1 MLLRRPPQRTRT
13 AKESGQNETKK
24 QSTAT
29 TTTTEMI
36 TFQFEAKLYPLGV
49 LTEMPMLRLRPQPK
63 PKRRPMLLPLL
74 LLMMLRRTL
83 EQSVRAKNRTQKA
96 KKPNRQR
103 SIQFFSFF
111 LFCFVGRRVLGIAIK
126 KSENSNNAKSL
137 THTHKHTQR
146 VSGTVGLT
154 ALTERI
160 QGRQKTGDWRIDSQP
175 GSIPKSQL
183 HFHCIFSCSYSCP
196 DPTRPDPIRGRFICL
211 GCLAAS
217 FAQHGNKLDGKILKI
232 MPAGLS
238 LK

>member
-29 TTTTEMI
+29 TTTEMI
-36 TFQFEAKLYPLGV
+36 TFQFEAKLYPLGA
-49 LTEMPMLRLRPQPK
+49 LTEMPMLRLRPLPK
-63 PKRRPMLLPLL
+63 PKRRPMLLLLPL

-137 THTHKHTQR
+137 THTHTH
-146 VSGTVGLT
+146 
-154 ALTERI
+154 I
-160 QGRQKTGDWRIDSQP
+160 
-175 GSIPKSQL
+175 
-183 HFHCIFSCSYSCP
+183 
-196 DPTRPDPIRGRFICL
+196 
-211 GCLAAS
+211 
-217 FAQHGNKLDGKILKI
+217 
-232 MPAGLS
+232 
-238 LK
+238 

>member
-36 TFQFEAKLYPLGV
+36 TFQFEAKLYPLGA
-49 LTEMPMLRLRPQPK
+49 LTEMPMLRLRPLPK
-63 PKRRPMLLPLL
+63 PKRRPMLLLLPL

-137 THTHKHTQR
+137 THTHIYI
-146 VSGTVGLT
+146 
-154 ALTERI
+154 ERE
-160 QGRQKTGDWRIDSQP
+160 S
-175 GSIPKSQL
+175 
-183 HFHCIFSCSYSCP
+183 
-196 DPTRPDPIRGRFICL
+196 
-211 GCLAAS
+211 
-217 FAQHGNKLDGKILKI
+217 
-232 MPAGLS
+232 AGQ
-238 LK
+238 

>member
-29 TTTTEMI
+29 TTTTTEMI
-36 TFQFEAKLYPLGV
+36 TFQFEAKLYPLGA
-49 LTEMPMLRLRPQPK
+49 LTEMPMLRLRPLLRPLPK
-63 PKRRPMLLPLL
+63 PKRRPMLPLL

-137 THTHKHTQR
+137 THTQKHTY
-146 VSGTVGLT
+146 
-154 ALTERI
+154 TERE
-160 QGRQKTGDWRIDSQP
+160 S
-175 GSIPKSQL
+175 
-183 HFHCIFSCSYSCP
+183 
-196 DPTRPDPIRGRFICL
+196 
-211 GCLAAS
+211 
-217 FAQHGNKLDGKILKI
+217 
-232 MPAGLS
+232 AGQ
-238 LK
+238 

>member
-29 TTTTEMI
+29 TTTEMI
-36 TFQFEAKLYPLGV
+36 TFQFEAKLYPLGA
-49 LTEMPMLRLRPQPK
+49 LTEMPMLRLRPLPK
-63 PKRRPMLLPLL
+63 PKRRPMLLLPL

-137 THTHKHTQR
+137 THTHTYI
-146 VSGTVGLT
+146 
-154 ALTERI
+154 ERE
-160 QGRQKTGDWRIDSQP
+160 S
-175 GSIPKSQL
+175 
-183 HFHCIFSCSYSCP
+183 
-196 DPTRPDPIRGRFICL
+196 
-211 GCLAAS
+211 
-217 FAQHGNKLDGKILKI
+217 
-232 MPAGLS
+232 AGQ
-238 LK
+238 

>member
-13 AKESGQNETKK
+13 AKESGQNVTKK
-24 QSTAT
+24 QSTATT

-36 TFQFEAKLYPLGV
+36 TFQFEAKLYPLGA
-49 LTEMPMLRLRPQPK
+49 LTEMPMLRLRPLPK

-111 LFCFVGRRVLGIAIK
+111 LFFVLLVDEFWALPS
-126 KSENSNNAKSL
+126 KSQRTVTMPSHSH
-137 THTHKHTQR
+137 THTDTHIHR
-146 VSGTVGLT
+146 ERISGTVGLT

-196 DPTRPDPIRGRFICL
+196 DPTRPGPARSDPGPLYLPGLPCSQFR
-211 GCLAAS
+211 
-217 FAQHGNKLDGKILKI
+217 
-232 MPAGLS
+232 PAW
-238 LK
+238 

>member
-24 QSTAT
+24 QSTTAT

-36 TFQFEAKLYPLGV
+36 TFQFEAKLYPLGA
-49 LTEMPMLRLRPQPK
+49 LTEMPMLRLRPLPK
-63 PKRRPMLLPLL
+63 PNRRPMLL

-137 THTHKHTQR
+137 THTQTHTY
-146 VSGTVGLT
+146 
-154 ALTERI
+154 TERE
-160 QGRQKTGDWRIDSQP
+160 S
-175 GSIPKSQL
+175 
-183 HFHCIFSCSYSCP
+183 
-196 DPTRPDPIRGRFICL
+196 
-211 GCLAAS
+211 
-217 FAQHGNKLDGKILKI
+217 
-232 MPAGLS
+232 AGQ
-238 LK
+238 